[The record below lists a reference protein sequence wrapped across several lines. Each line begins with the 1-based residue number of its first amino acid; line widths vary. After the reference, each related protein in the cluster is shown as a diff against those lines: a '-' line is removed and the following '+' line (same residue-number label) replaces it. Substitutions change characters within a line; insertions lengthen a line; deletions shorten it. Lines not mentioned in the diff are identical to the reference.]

1 MITLGIIGIVAALT
15 LPSLITKYKRQ
26 SAETK
31 LKKFY
36 SVINQTL
43 QRSIAEYGEIEFNF
57 SNDSND
63 DKHSDEVETFFKK
76 YITKY
81 LVTIKDERFNDNYYD
96 VVFLDGSAFKGYIG
110 SNNVFYI
117 FYRLNYKTESSTRTN
132 LDGKNEFLFG
142 YSNGR
147 VEPIWKNNSINSLK
161 SNCYQ
166 TGDVQRPGCA
176 TLIMKNGWKI
186 PDDYPWIK

>member
-1 MITLGIIGIVAALT
+1 MT
-15 LPSLITKYKRQ
+15 LPTLITQYKRQ

-96 VVFLDGSAFKGYIG
+96 VVFLDGSGFKGYIG

-117 FYRLNYKTESSTRTN
+117 FYRLITKQNH
-132 LDGKNEFLFG
+132 
-142 YSNGR
+142 
-147 VEPIWKNNSINSLK
+147 
-161 SNCYQ
+161 
-166 TGDVQRPGCA
+166 RPEQILMA
-176 TLIMKNGWKI
+176 KMIFI
-186 PDDYPWIK
+186 RIFERQS

>member
-1 MITLGIIGIVAALT
+1 MT
-15 LPSLITKYKRQ
+15 LPTLITQYKRQ

-96 VVFLDGSAFKGYIG
+96 VVFLDGSGFKG
-110 SNNVFYI
+110 
-117 FYRLNYKTESSTRTN
+117 
-132 LDGKNEFLFG
+132 
-142 YSNGR
+142 
-147 VEPIWKNNSINSLK
+147 
-161 SNCYQ
+161 
-166 TGDVQRPGCA
+166 
-176 TLIMKNGWKI
+176 
-186 PDDYPWIK
+186 